1 MWGLGLVMLSLLTI
15 VIIGVISNISLTNQ
29 QDYYGVKQT
38 SEAATY
44 DSKYEVA
51 YIKGICVCGQD
62 KGTNIK
68 YSYLESVDLG
78 DYKWKNTN
86 AVAGSEGS
94 PYTVSLVDENGNC
107 QSPNP
112 NYTKCEARIG
122 EYVIDPDVFTESV
135 IARLGSIIKPSEVYD
150 IKVQEVI
157 PYPPKISVYISYH
170 QALNNGGDAI
180 NAEIPNQIDAVIEDT
195 GSQAVIEYKH
205 NNLPEFSAS
214 CVKEYCY
221 MDEQEWKYCDS
232 NDEQTCKNSGFTKK
246 VEVTSSLVC
255 GNACFCRDNGLDC
268 GYYAKD
274 KSWTGWKQVD
284 SSKCK
289 NTSMCYRKYT
299 NKAND
304 EYELKWSSSSP
315 GSGWE
320 ETSISKEN
328 CRMACFV
335 KTENGRKKYSWNG
348 WGQWAGWT
356 EDTSIT
362 SADKCKATS
371 TSQNGGGGN
380 CKWFYTIS
388 TPHQCKDGS
397 GGTVMKYSG
406 GSSGFDYTTSSDA
419 LRACKI
425 AACGSVDKYAGG
437 CTALKGYD
445 YKINADSNKL
455 HRNESSDNWCSGKN
469 YYSCSCVNRKS

>member
-44 DSKYEVA
+44 DSKNDVA

-78 DYKWKNTN
+78 DYKWKNTS
-86 AVAGSEGS
+86 AIAGSEGA
-94 PYTVSLVDENGNC
+94 PYTVSLVDENGKC
-107 QSPNP
+107 ESPNP
-112 NYTKCEARIG
+112 NFTKCEARIG

-150 IKVQEVI
+150 IIVQEVI

-284 SSKCK
+284 SSKCNQAPPAEPELTKEPEIPPSTGGSCTWHNNKTLVTCKKTASCATK
-289 NTSMCYRKYT
+289 NYAACGCDAIHDSSG
-299 NKAND
+299 KAQC
-304 EYELKWSSSSP
+304 ERGCSICASCTEPARLSSGKCEIVELKWTKAIR
-315 GSGWE
+315 GFNTCDAAE
-320 ETSISKEN
+320 KN
-328 CRMACFV
+328 
-335 KTENGRKKYSWNG
+335 
-348 WGQWAGWT
+348 
-356 EDTSIT
+356 
-362 SADKCKATS
+362 CKAQAEALCPT
-371 TSQNGGGGN
+371 G
-380 CKWFYTIS
+380 YTVS
-388 TPHQCKDGS
+388 YKCHGWQGWSGTRNNKNKTPFSFSNSC
-397 GGTVMKYSG
+397 
-406 GSSGFDYTTSSDA
+406 TSS
-419 LRACKI
+419 
-425 AACGSVDKYAGG
+425 
-437 CTALKGYD
+437 
-445 YKINADSNKL
+445 
-455 HRNESSDNWCSGKN
+455 H
-469 YYSCSCVNRKS
+469 SCSEYSPYKSCICEG